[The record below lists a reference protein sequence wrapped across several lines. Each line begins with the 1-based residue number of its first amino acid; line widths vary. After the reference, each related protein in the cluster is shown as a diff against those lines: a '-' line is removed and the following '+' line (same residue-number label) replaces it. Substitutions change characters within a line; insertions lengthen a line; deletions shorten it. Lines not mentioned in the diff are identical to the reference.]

1 MKLLETLRPTEEAP
15 LVPVEETPRVTEAT
29 AAWRAASAAWR
40 LAQDGVRALNAIG
53 ATGDRIARVEA
64 QQGLPHAEAQVAA
77 AEVALAK
84 ATRRCETAR
93 DAEKTK
99 ILAARHPGAVE
110 LAASRLQAV
119 DVLLAAHD
127 ACMKYTQATDAL
139 LGAETVVDL
148 GNFTLLASQLSG
160 WRQGQA

>member
-29 AAWRAASAAWR
+29 AAWRSAEAAFR
-40 LAQDGVRALNAIG
+40 TAQDGVRALNAIG

-64 QQGLPHAEAQVAA
+64 QQALPHAEAQVAA